1 METAEI
7 FGEIKSTPR
16 TNGTMIRWNDIW
28 IAAPGIE
35 TGSKLITFDLHFRQI
50 AGLRVW
56 EQIGT

>member
-50 AGLRVW
+50 AG
-56 EQIGT
+56 